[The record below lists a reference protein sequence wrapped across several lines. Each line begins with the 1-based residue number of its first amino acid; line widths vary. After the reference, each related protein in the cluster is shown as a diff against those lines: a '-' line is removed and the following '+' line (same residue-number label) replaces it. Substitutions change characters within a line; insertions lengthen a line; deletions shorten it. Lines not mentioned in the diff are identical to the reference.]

1 VPALRCAD
9 ASARGEVAVSGAM
22 DTLTVLVRLLVS
34 FALGGMIG
42 LERESHRRPAGLRTH
57 ILVATGSCLIT
68 LVSIYSASV
77 SSLGERGA
85 IDPTRIAANIITG
98 IGFLGAGT
106 ILRDGMTVR
115 GLTTAASLWV
125 VAGMGLAVGFGF
137 YAGALAVAILVTL
150 SLVYLDRIE
159 VKYIESKGHRLSM
172 VLEDRPGM
180 LAAICA
186 TLADLGINITQV
198 VADESSGSPGCIDV
212 VLGVRLPVGRDG
224 LVAAVE
230 QIRAI
235 PGVHQVKAQPG
246 QKAPE

>member
-1 VPALRCAD
+1 
-9 ASARGEVAVSGAM
+9 M

-34 FALGGMIG
+34 FVLGGVIG

-57 ILVATGSCLIT
+57 ILVATGSCLVT

-77 SSLGERGA
+77 ASPLGGSA
-85 IDPTRIAANIITG
+85 VDPTRIAANIITG

-137 YAGALAVAILVTL
+137 YAGALAVAILVAL

-159 VKYIESKGHRLSM
+159 IKYIESKGHRISM

-180 LAAICA
+180 LAAICT
-186 TLADLGINITQV
+186 TLADSGINITQM
-198 VADESSGSPGCIDV
+198 VADGSAASPGCIDV
-212 VLGVRLPVGRDG
+212 MLGVRLPVGREG
-224 LVAAVE
+224 LLGVVE

-235 PGVHQVKAQPG
+235 PGVQRVQAQSGEKAKG
-246 QKAPE
+246 